1 MPFETSAWFPVKPR
15 DEWLT
20 TRAAGRTGE
29 RFGRAAPRSL
39 GRPRLGRVAWSI
51 AYTVTAVLRALRVL
65 NLSRMAPSDGIALL
79 RRAARRAGRRAHA
92 AAVFSRITLLLPLPL
107 GYAVLALT
115 LIKALRLD
123 PASQR
128 GWWLLGGVPLLIFIW
143 GVGRALFT
151 RRPSWQGS
159 IALDQFHDFHDRV
172 TSALAFSQVPVA
184 ERTPLMQAAIE
195 DGAALAGRLDPR
207 RAVPIALPRE
217 LGLVLTLMLGLAAI
231 SLLEV
236 RTLRQLPPPPSFE
249 PMVMSADDIDLF
261 RDVAKELQA
270 KNDDPNAL
278 IAVRRFNQ
286 LVEDLAEHR
295 LDRHEVFQRMGDL
308 ERDLKENLEL
318 DRDARDDGLK
328 GLARELA
335 KSGLTKTAATAL
347 DEKRLADAE
356 KALRELAEKLK
367 KKAGRPSA
375 AELDKLRQALEKA
388 SQSSQERLKS
398 IDQRRRELEEEK
410 KSLLKKKASDK
421 PDAGAP
427 PDLDKKLADN
437 ERRLEHLD
445 REKNRAER
453 SQKQM
458 SELDKQLAQAARD
471 LMREA
476 GQSAQDLE
484 QGAQDINRMAKQE
497 TSEEQKQDL
506 LKKLQEMRELMRQQG
521 KGGKDQMQRLQK
533 FGQRARGQSA
543 SGQGKPGEGQGE
555 GQQGGKKDGPLR
567 MGSGPGSV
575 SIEIP
580 VPVSQSGS
588 GQGQGKPSGDKPGGS
603 DPGASQS
610 YGSGHDPNLTG
621 DATDLKGK
629 TKDVTAAGADTG
641 QGAASSQVIYGAAER
656 GFVGR
661 GYKQVF
667 TDYQTVAERA
677 LSQDEIPS
685 GYRFYVRRYF
695 QLIRPRD

>member
-1 MPFETSAWFPVKPR
+1 MSW
-15 DEWLT
+15 
-20 TRAAGRTGE
+20 
-29 RFGRAAPRSL
+29 
-39 GRPRLGRVAWSI
+39 
-51 AYTVTAVLRALRVL
+51 
-65 NLSRMAPSDGIALL
+65 MAPSDGIVQL
-79 RRAARRAGRRAHA
+79 RRAARRAGRRARA
-92 AAVFSRITLLLPLPL
+92 AAVFSRIALLLPLPL
-107 GYAVLALT
+107 GYAVLVLT
-115 LIKALRLD
+115 LVKAFRLD
-123 PASQR
+123 SAGQR
-128 GWWLLGGVPLLIFIW
+128 GWWLLGLVPLCVFLV
-143 GVGRALFT
+143 GVGRVLFT
-151 RRPSWQGS
+151 RRSSWGGS
-159 IALDQFHDFHDRV
+159 IALDQFHGFHDRV
-172 TSALAFSQVPVA
+172 TSALSFSQVPVA

-195 DGAALAGRLDPR
+195 DGVALAGKLDPR
-207 RAVPIALPRE
+207 RAVPVRLPRE
-217 LGLVLTLMLGLAAI
+217 LGVTVALLLGLSAL

-236 RTLRQLPPPPSFE
+236 QLVRPLPAPPSFE

-278 IAVRRFNQ
+278 IAVRHFNQ
-286 LVEDLAEHR
+286 LVEDIAEHR

-308 ERDLKENLEL
+308 ERDLKDNVEL
-318 DRDARDDGLK
+318 DRDARDEGLK
-328 GLARELA
+328 GLARELE
-335 KSGLTKTAATAL
+335 KSGLSKAAATAL

-367 KKAGRPSA
+367 KKEGRPSA

-388 SQSSQERLKS
+388 SRSNEERAKS
-398 IDQRRRELEEEK
+398 IEQRRRELEEEH
-410 KSLLKKKASDK
+410 KSLLKKKNDK
-421 PDAGAP
+421 GDAGAT
-427 PDLDKKLADN
+427 PDLDKKLSDN

-471 LMREA
+471 LMHDA

-497 TSEEQKQDL
+497 TSEEQKQEL

-521 KGGKDQMQRLQK
+521 KGGKDQRERMQK
-533 FGQRARGQSA
+533 FGQRARGQSGA
-543 SGQGKPGEGQGE
+543 GQGQSGEGQGE

-567 MGSGPGSV
+567 LGGGPGSV

-580 VPVSQSGS
+580 VPVSQNGSGP
-588 GQGQGKPSGDKPGGS
+588 GQGQPSGDKPGGS
-603 DPGASQS
+603 DPGAGPS
-610 YGSGHDPNLTG
+610 YGTGHDPNLAG
-621 DATDLKGK
+621 KATDLKGK
-629 TKDVTAAGADTG
+629 TTDVTAAGADTG

-695 QLIRPRD
+695 QLIRPRE

>member
-1 MPFETSAWFPVKPR
+1 VPTNVPAASPQRLVR
-15 DEWLT
+15 DLTAQRSRGVEW
-20 TRAAGRTGE
+20 
-29 RFGRAAPRSL
+29 SN
-39 GRPRLGRVAWSI
+39 
-51 AYTVTAVLRALRVL
+51 AYTVTAVLRAVRVL
-65 NLSRMAPSDGIALL
+65 NLSRMAQSDGIALL
-79 RRAARRAGRRAHA
+79 RRAARRAGRRARA
-92 AAVFSRITLLLPLPL
+92 AAVFRRFAWLLPLPL
-107 GYAVLALT
+107 GYAVLVLT

-123 PASQR
+123 AVSQR
-128 GWWLLGGVPLLIFIW
+128 GWWLFGLVPLLVLLV
-143 GVGRALFT
+143 GVGRTLFT
-151 RRPSWQGS
+151 RRLPWGGS
-159 IALDQFHDFHDRV
+159 IALDQFHGFHDRV
-172 TSALAFSQVPVA
+172 TSALSFSQVPAA

-195 DGAALAGRLDPR
+195 DGVSLAAKLDPR
-207 RAVPIALPRE
+207 RAVPIGVPRE
-217 LGLVLTLMLGLAAI
+217 LGVAVALLLGLGAL
-231 SLLEV
+231 SQLEV
-236 RTLRQLPPPPSFE
+236 QRLLPLPPPPSFE

-261 RDVAKELQA
+261 RDIAKELQA

-286 LVEDLAEHR
+286 LVEDIAEHR

-308 ERDLKENLEL
+308 ERDLKDNLEL
-318 DRDARDDGLK
+318 DRDARDEGLK
-328 GLARELA
+328 GLARELE
-335 KSGLTKTAATAL
+335 KSGLSKAAASAL
-347 DEKRLADAE
+347 DQKRLADAE

-367 KKAGRPSA
+367 KKEGRPSA

-388 SQSSQERLKS
+388 SRSNEERAKN

-410 KSLLKKKASDK
+410 KSLLKKKQGDK
-421 PDAGAP
+421 PDAGAS

-471 LMREA
+471 LMRDA

-497 TSEEQKQDL
+497 TSEEQKQEL

-521 KGGKDQMQRLQK
+521 KGGKDQRERMQK
-533 FGQRARGQSA
+533 FAQRARGQSGA
-543 SGQGKPGEGQGE
+543 GQGKPGEGQGE

-567 MGSGPGSV
+567 LGSGPGSV
-575 SIEIP
+575 PIEIP
-580 VPVSQSGS
+580 VPVTQS
-588 GQGQGKPSGDKPGGS
+588 GQGQGKPGGDKAGGS
-603 DPGASQS
+603 DPAASSS
-610 YGSGHDPNLTG
+610 YGDGHDPNLTG
-621 DATDLKGK
+621 NATDLKGK
-629 TKDVTAAGADTG
+629 TTDVTAAGADTG
-641 QGAASSQVIYGAAER
+641 QGAAASQVIYGAAER

-695 QLIRPRD
+695 QLIRPRE

>member
-1 MPFETSAWFPVKPR
+1 
-15 DEWLT
+15 
-20 TRAAGRTGE
+20 
-29 RFGRAAPRSL
+29 
-39 GRPRLGRVAWSI
+39 
-51 AYTVTAVLRALRVL
+51 
-65 NLSRMAPSDGIALL
+65 MAPSDGIALL
-79 RRAARRAGRRAHA
+79 RRAARRAARRARA

-107 GYAVLALT
+107 GYAVLVLT
-115 LIKALRLD
+115 LVKTLRLD
-123 PASQR
+123 AAAQR
-128 GWWLLGGVPLLIFIW
+128 GWWLLGGVPLAIFLV
-143 GVGRALFT
+143 GVGRVLFT

-159 IALDQFHDFHDRV
+159 LALDQFHGFHDRV
-172 TSALAFSQVPVA
+172 TSALSFSQVPVG
-184 ERTPLMQAAIE
+184 ERTPLMQAAID
-195 DGAALAGRLDPR
+195 DGVALVGKLDPR
-207 RAVPIALPRE
+207 RAVPIRIPRE
-217 LGLVLTLMLGLAAI
+217 LGVPLALVLGLFAL

-236 RTLRQLPPPPSFE
+236 RYLRQLPPPPSFE

-278 IAVRRFNQ
+278 MAVRRFNQ
-286 LVEDLAEHR
+286 LVEDIAERR
-295 LDRHEVFQRMGDL
+295 LDRHEVFQRMGEL
-308 ERDLKENLEL
+308 ERDLKDNLEL

-328 GLARELA
+328 GLARELE
-335 KSGLTKTAATAL
+335 KSGLSKAAATAL

-367 KKAGRPSA
+367 NKAARPSA

-388 SQSSQERLKS
+388 SRSAEERSKS
-398 IDQRRRELEEEK
+398 IDQRRHELEEER
-410 KSLLKKKASDK
+410 KSLLKKKGDRPDGGAS
-421 PDAGAP
+421 PE
-427 PDLDKKLADN
+427 LDKKLADN

-471 LMREA
+471 LMRDA

-497 TSEEQKQDL
+497 ASEAQKQEL

-521 KGGKDQMQRLQK
+521 KGGKDQIERLQK
-533 FGQRARGQSA
+533 FGQRARGQSGA
-543 SGQGKPGEGQGE
+543 GQGKPGEGQGE

-567 MGSGPGSV
+567 LGSGPGSV

-580 VPVSQSGS
+580 VPQRGS
-588 GQGQGKPSGDKPGGS
+588 GQGQGQPSDKPGGS
-603 DPGASQS
+603 EPGAGQN
-610 YGSGHDPNLTG
+610 YGNGHDPNVAG
-621 DATDLKGK
+621 DASDLKGQ
-629 TKDVTAAGADTG
+629 TKDVTAAGIDTG
-641 QGAASSQVIYGAAER
+641 QGVAASQVIYGAAER

-695 QLIRPRD
+695 QLIRPRE

>member
-1 MPFETSAWFPVKPR
+1 
-15 DEWLT
+15 
-20 TRAAGRTGE
+20 
-29 RFGRAAPRSL
+29 
-39 GRPRLGRVAWSI
+39 
-51 AYTVTAVLRALRVL
+51 
-65 NLSRMAPSDGIALL
+65 MAPSDGIVEL
-79 RRAARRAGRRAHA
+79 RRAARRAGRRARA
-92 AAVFSRITLLLPLPL
+92 AAVFRRVALLLPIPL
-107 GYAVLALT
+107 AYAVLVLT
-115 LIKALRLD
+115 LVKALRLD
-123 PASQR
+123 AASQR
-128 GWWLLGGVPLLIFIW
+128 GWWLFGLIPLLIFLI
-143 GVGRALFT
+143 GVGRVMFA
-151 RRPSWQGS
+151 RRPAWQGA
-159 IALDQFHDFHDRV
+159 IALDQFHGLHDRV
-172 TSALAFSQVPVA
+172 TSALSFSLVPVA

-195 DGAALAGRLDPR
+195 DGVAVAGKLDPR
-207 RAVPIALPRE
+207 RAVPIGLPRE
-217 LGLVLTLMLGLAAI
+217 LGVAAGLLFGLYAL

-236 RTLRQLPPPPSFE
+236 RHFLPVPPPPAFE

-278 IAVRRFNQ
+278 VAVRRFNQ
-286 LVEDLAEHR
+286 LVEDIAEHR
-295 LDRHEVFQRMGDL
+295 LDRHEVFQRMGEL
-308 ERDLKENLEL
+308 ERDLKDNLEL

-328 GLARELA
+328 GLARELE
-335 KSGLTKTAATAL
+335 KSGLSKAAATAL

-367 KKAGRPSA
+367 KKEGRPSA

-388 SQSSQERLKS
+388 SRTSEERAKS
-398 IDQRRRELEEEK
+398 IDQRRRELEEEQ
-410 KSLLKKKASDK
+410 KSLLKKKNAK
-421 PDAGAP
+421 PDAGAT

-437 ERRLEHLD
+437 ERRLERLD

-453 SQKQM
+453 SQKEM

-471 LMREA
+471 LLRDA

-484 QGAQDINRMAKQE
+484 QGAQDLNRMAKQE
-497 TSEEQKQDL
+497 SSEQQKQEL

-521 KGGKDQMQRLQK
+521 KGGKDQMQRMQK
-533 FGQRARGQSA
+533 FGQRARGQGG
-543 SGQGKPGEGQGE
+543 SGQGKPGEGQSE

-567 MGSGPGSV
+567 LGSGPGSV

-580 VPVSQSGS
+580 VPVPQSGS
-588 GQGQGKPSGDKPGGS
+588 GQGQPGGDKPGGS
-603 DPGASQS
+603 NPGAGES
-610 YGSGHDPNLTG
+610 YGSGHDSNLAG
-621 DATDLKGK
+621 NATPDLKGK
-629 TKDVTAAGADTG
+629 TTDVTAAGADTG
-641 QGAASSQVIYGAAER
+641 QGVASSQVIYGAAER

-695 QLIRPRD
+695 QLIRPRE

>member
-1 MPFETSAWFPVKPR
+1 MAPR
-15 DEWLT
+15 D
-20 TRAAGRTGE
+20 
-29 RFGRAAPRSL
+29 
-39 GRPRLGRVAWSI
+39 
-51 AYTVTAVLRALRVL
+51 
-65 NLSRMAPSDGIALL
+65 GIEAL
-79 RRAARRAGRRAHA
+79 RRAARRAGRRARI
-92 AAVFSRITLLLPLPL
+92 AAVFSRIMLLLPVPL
-107 GYAVLALT
+107 GYAVAVLT
-115 LIKALRLD
+115 LVKALRLD
-123 PASQR
+123 AATQR
-128 GWWLLGGVPLLIFIW
+128 GLWWLGLIPVAGVVVSAVRVLW
-143 GVGRALFT
+143 ARRA
-151 RRPSWQGS
+151 PWSGS
-159 IALDQFHDFHDRV
+159 YALDRFHGFHDRV
-172 TSALAFSQVPVA
+172 TTALSFSQLPEG

-195 DGAALAGRLDPR
+195 DGAALAGKLDPR
-207 RAVPIALPRE
+207 RAVPIPLPRE
-217 LGLVLTLMLGLAAI
+217 AGVVSALLLGLALL

-236 RTLRQLPPPPSFE
+236 RHYRALPPPPSFE
-249 PMVMSADDIDLF
+249 PMVMSADDIELF

-278 IAVRRFNQ
+278 VAVRRFNQ
-286 LVEDLAEHR
+286 LVEDIAEHR

-308 ERDLKENLEL
+308 ERDLKDNLEL

-328 GLARELA
+328 GLARELE
-335 KSGLTKTAATAL
+335 KSGLSKAAAEAL

-367 KKAGRPSA
+367 RKEGRPSA

-388 SQSSQERLKS
+388 SRSNEERAKS
-398 IDQRRRELEEEK
+398 IDQRRRELEEEH
-410 KSLLKKKASDK
+410 KSLLKKKGEK
-421 PDAGAP
+421 QDAGAN
-427 PDLDKKLADN
+427 DVDKKLADN
-437 ERRLEHLD
+437 ERKLEHLD
-445 REKNRAER
+445 RERDRAQR

-471 LMREA
+471 LMRDS
-476 GQSAQDLE
+476 GQSAEDLQ

-497 TSEEQKQDL
+497 ASEQQKQEL

-533 FGQRARGQSA
+533 FGQRARGQSGG
-543 SGQGKPGEGQGE
+543 GQGRPGEGQGE

-567 MGSGPGSV
+567 LGSGPGSV
-575 SIEIP
+575 SIDVP
-580 VPVSQSGS
+580 VPQSGS
-588 GQGQGKPSGDKPGGS
+588 GQGQAQSGDKPGGG
-603 DPGASQS
+603 DPASGPG
-610 YGSGHDPNLTG
+610 YGNGHDDKLQG
-621 DATDLKGK
+621 AATDLKGK
-629 TKDVTAAGADTG
+629 TQDVTAAGADTG

-667 TDYQTVAERA
+667 TDYQTVAEQA

>member
-1 MPFETSAWFPVKPR
+1 M
-15 DEWLT
+15 
-20 TRAAGRTGE
+20 
-29 RFGRAAPRSL
+29 
-39 GRPRLGRVAWSI
+39 
-51 AYTVTAVLRALRVL
+51 
-65 NLSRMAPSDGIALL
+65 
-79 RRAARRAGRRAHA
+79 
-92 AAVFSRITLLLPLPL
+92 PLPL
-107 GYAVLALT
+107 GYAVLVLT
-115 LIKALRLD
+115 AVKALRLD
-123 PASQR
+123 AASQR
-128 GWWLLGGVPLLIFIW
+128 GWWLLGVVPLLVFLI
-143 GVGRALFT
+143 GVGRVMFA
-151 RRPSWQGS
+151 RRPHWGGS
-159 IALDQFHDFHDRV
+159 IALDQFHGFHDRV
-172 TSALAFSQVPVA
+172 TSALSFSQVPA
-184 ERTPLMQAAIE
+184 AQRTPLMQAAIE
-195 DGAALAGRLDPR
+195 DGAALAGRVDPR
-207 RAVPIALPRE
+207 RAVPIGIPRE
-217 LGLVLTLMLGLAAI
+217 LGAALALVLGLGAL
-231 SLLEV
+231 SQLEV
-236 RTLRQLPPPPSFE
+236 RHLLPLPPPPAFE

-278 IAVRRFNQ
+278 VAVRRFNQ
-286 LVEDLAEHR
+286 LVEDIAEHR
-295 LDRHEVFQRMGDL
+295 LDRHEVFQRMGEL
-308 ERDLKENLEL
+308 ERDLKGNLEL
-318 DRDARDDGLK
+318 DRDARDEGLK
-328 GLARELA
+328 GLARELQ
-335 KSGLTKTAATAL
+335 KSGLSKAAANAL

-367 KKAGRPSA
+367 KKEGRPSA

-388 SQSSQERLKS
+388 ARTSEERLKS
-398 IDQRRRELEEEK
+398 IDQRRRELEEEH
-410 KSLLKKKASDK
+410 KSLLKKKNDK
-421 PDAGAP
+421 ADAGAT

-458 SELDKQLAQAARD
+458 SELDKQIAQAARD
-471 LMREA
+471 LMRDA

-497 TSEEQKQDL
+497 TSEEQKQEL

-521 KGGKDQMQRLQK
+521 KGGKDQRERMQK
-533 FGQRARGQSA
+533 FGQRARGQSG
-543 SGQGKPGEGQGE
+543 GQGKPGDGQGE

-567 MGSGPGSV
+567 LGSGPGSV
-575 SIEIP
+575 PIEIP
-580 VPVSQSGS
+580 VPVSQSGN
-588 GQGQGKPSGDKPGGS
+588 GQGKPSGDKPGGS
-603 DPGASQS
+603 QPGASDS
-610 YGSGHDPNLTG
+610 YGNGHDTNLKG

-641 QGAASSQVIYGAAER
+641 QGAAASQVIYGAAER

-695 QLIRPRD
+695 QLIRPRE

>member
-1 MPFETSAWFPVKPR
+1 
-15 DEWLT
+15 
-20 TRAAGRTGE
+20 
-29 RFGRAAPRSL
+29 
-39 GRPRLGRVAWSI
+39 
-51 AYTVTAVLRALRVL
+51 
-65 NLSRMAPSDGIALL
+65 MAPSDGIVTL
-79 RRAARRAGRRAHA
+79 RRAARRAGRRART
-92 AAVFSRITLLLPLPL
+92 AAVFSRIALLLPLPL
-107 GYAVLALT
+107 GYAVLVLT
-115 LIKALRLD
+115 LVKALRLD
-123 PASQR
+123 AASQR
-128 GWWLLGGVPLLIFIW
+128 GWWLLGLVPLLIFLV
-143 GVGRALFT
+143 GVGRSLFA
-151 RRPSWQGS
+151 RRPAWQGS
-159 IALDQFHDFHDRV
+159 IALDQFHGLHDRV
-172 TSALAFSQVPVA
+172 TSALTFSQVPVG
-184 ERTPLMQAAIE
+184 ERTPMMQAAIE
-195 DGAALAGRLDPR
+195 DGAALAPTLDPR
-207 RAVPIALPRE
+207 RAVPIGVPRE
-217 LGLVLTLMLGLAAI
+217 LGVALALLFGLGAL
-231 SLLEV
+231 SVLEV
-236 RTLRQLPPPPSFE
+236 RLLRPVPAPLAFE
-249 PMVMSADDIDLF
+249 PMVMSADDIELF

-278 IAVRRFNQ
+278 VAVRRFNQ
-286 LVEDLAEHR
+286 LVEDIAEHR
-295 LDRHEVFQRMGDL
+295 LDRHEVFQRMGEL
-308 ERDLKENLEL
+308 ERDLKDNLEL

-328 GLARELA
+328 GLARELE
-335 KSGLTKTAATAL
+335 KSGLTKAAASAL
-347 DEKRLADAE
+347 DQKRLADAE

-367 KKAGRPSA
+367 KKEGRPSA

-388 SQSSQERLKS
+388 SRSSEERAKS
-398 IDQRRRELEEEK
+398 IDQRRRELEEER
-410 KSLLKKKASDK
+410 KSLLKKKSEK
-421 PDAGAP
+421 PDAGAT

-471 LMREA
+471 LLRDA

-497 TSEEQKQDL
+497 TSDAQKQEL

-533 FGQRARGQSA
+533 FGQRARGQSGA
-543 SGQGKPGEGQGE
+543 GQGKPGDGQGE

-567 MGSGPGSV
+567 LGSGQGSV
-575 SIEIP
+575 SIDIP
-580 VPVSQSGS
+580 VPVPQSGS
-588 GQGQGKPSGDKPGGS
+588 GQGQGQPSADKPGGS
-603 DPGASQS
+603 EPGSGPN
-610 YGSGHDPNLTG
+610 YGSGHDPNLAG
-621 DATDLKGK
+621 EATDLKGK

-695 QLIRPRD
+695 QLIRPRE

>member
-1 MPFETSAWFPVKPR
+1 
-15 DEWLT
+15 
-20 TRAAGRTGE
+20 
-29 RFGRAAPRSL
+29 
-39 GRPRLGRVAWSI
+39 
-51 AYTVTAVLRALRVL
+51 
-65 NLSRMAPSDGIALL
+65 MAPSDGIAQL
-79 RRAARRAGRRAHA
+79 RRAARRAGRRALVA
-92 AAVFSRITLLLPLPL
+92 ALFSRIALLLPLPL
-107 GYAVLALT
+107 GYAVLVLT
-115 LIKALRLD
+115 LVKALRLD
-123 PASQR
+123 AASQR
-128 GWWLLGGVPLLIFIW
+128 GWWLFGVVPLLVFLV
-143 GVGRALFT
+143 GVGRVIFKP
-151 RRPSWQGS
+151 RPSWQGS
-159 IALDQFHDFHDRV
+159 IALDQFHGFHDRV
-172 TSALAFSQVPVA
+172 TSALSFSQVPAA

-195 DGAALAGRLDPR
+195 DGVALAAKLDPR
-207 RAVPIALPRE
+207 RAVAIRIPRE
-217 LGLVLTLMLGLAAI
+217 LGVVLTLLLGLGAI

-236 RTLRQLPPPPSFE
+236 RHFRQLPPERSFE
-249 PMVMSADDIDLF
+249 PMVMSADDLDLF

-278 IAVRRFNQ
+278 VAVRRFNQ
-286 LVEDLAEHR
+286 LVEDIAEHR

-308 ERDLKENLEL
+308 ERDLKGDLEL
-318 DRDARDDGLK
+318 DRDARDEGLK
-328 GLARELA
+328 GVARELQ
-335 KSGLTKTAATAL
+335 KSGLSKAAATAL

-367 KKAGRPSA
+367 NKAGRPSA

-388 SQSSQERLKS
+388 SQSSEERAKS
-398 IDQRRRELEEEK
+398 IDQRRRELQEEK
-410 KSLLKKKASDK
+410 KSLLKKKQDK
-421 PDAGAP
+421 ADAGATP
-427 PDLDKKLADN
+427 ELDKKLADN
-437 ERRLEHLD
+437 ERRLERLD

-471 LMREA
+471 LMRDA

-484 QGAQDINRMAKQE
+484 QGAQDINRMAKEE
-497 TSEEQKQDL
+497 TSEEQKQEL

-521 KGGKDQMQRLQK
+521 KGGKDQMQRMQK
-533 FGQRARGQSA
+533 FGQRARGQSGA
-543 SGQGKPGEGQGE
+543 GQGQPGDGQGE
-555 GQQGGKKDGPLR
+555 GQKGGKKDGPLR
-567 MGSGPGSV
+567 MGSGPGSI

-580 VPVSQSGS
+580 VPQSGS
-588 GQGQGKPSGDKPGGS
+588 GQGQGQPSGDKPGGS
-603 DPGASQS
+603 DPASGPS
-610 YGSGHDPNLTG
+610 YGSGHDPNVAG

-695 QLIRPRD
+695 QLIRPRE

>member
-1 MPFETSAWFPVKPR
+1 
-15 DEWLT
+15 
-20 TRAAGRTGE
+20 
-29 RFGRAAPRSL
+29 
-39 GRPRLGRVAWSI
+39 
-51 AYTVTAVLRALRVL
+51 
-65 NLSRMAPSDGIALL
+65 MAPNDGIAVL
-79 RRAARRAGRRAHA
+79 RRAARRAGRRARA
-92 AAVFSRITLLLPLPL
+92 AAVFRRITLLLPLPL
-107 GYAVLALT
+107 GYGVLALT
-115 LIKALRLD
+115 LVKAFRLD
-123 PASQR
+123 MASQR
-128 GWWLLGGVPLLIFIW
+128 GWWLLGVAPLLVFLV

-151 RRPSWQGS
+151 HRSSWGGS
-159 IALDQFHDFHDRV
+159 IALDQFHGFHDRV

-195 DGAALAGRLDPR
+195 DGVALAGRLDPR
-207 RAVPIALPRE
+207 RAVPIRLPRE
-217 LGLVLTLMLGLAAI
+217 LGVVVGLLLGLCAL

-236 RTLRQLPPPPSFE
+236 RTLRQLPPPPAFE

-278 IAVRRFNQ
+278 VAVRRFNQ
-286 LVEDLAEHR
+286 LVEDIAEHR
-295 LDRHEVFQRMGDL
+295 LNRHEVFQRMGEL
-308 ERDLKENLEL
+308 ERDLKDNLEL

-328 GLARELA
+328 GLARELE
-335 KSGLTKTAATAL
+335 KSGLSRATATAL
-347 DEKRLADAE
+347 DQKQLADAE

-367 KKAGRPSA
+367 KKEGRPSA

-388 SQSSQERLKS
+388 SRSTEERQKS
-398 IDQRRRELEEEK
+398 IDQRRRELEDEH
-410 KSLLKKKASDK
+410 KSLLKKKNNEK
-421 PDAGAP
+421 PDAGAS

-471 LMREA
+471 LMRDA
-476 GQSAQDLE
+476 GQSARDLE

-497 TSEEQKQDL
+497 QSEQQKQEL

-533 FGQRARGQSA
+533 FGQRARGQSGA
-543 SGQGKPGEGQGE
+543 GQGQPGDGQGE

-567 MGSGPGSV
+567 LGSGPGSV
-575 SIEIP
+575 SIDIP
-580 VPVSQSGS
+580 VPVSQS
-588 GQGQGKPSGDKPGGS
+588 GQGQGKPSGDQPGGS
-603 DPGASQS
+603 EPSASS
-610 YGSGHDPNLTG
+610 NYGTGHDPNLAG
-621 DATDLKGK
+621 DASDLKGK

-677 LSQDEIPS
+677 LNQDEIPS

-695 QLIRPRD
+695 QLIRPRE

>member
-1 MPFETSAWFPVKPR
+1 
-15 DEWLT
+15 
-20 TRAAGRTGE
+20 
-29 RFGRAAPRSL
+29 
-39 GRPRLGRVAWSI
+39 
-51 AYTVTAVLRALRVL
+51 
-65 NLSRMAPSDGIALL
+65 MAPSDGIAQL

-92 AAVFSRITLLLPLPL
+92 AAVFSRIALLLPLPL
-107 GYAVLALT
+107 AYAVLVLT
-115 LIKALRLD
+115 FVKTHWL
-123 PASQR
+123 PASSQR
-128 GWWLLGGVPLLIFIW
+128 AWWLLGGVPLVVFLF
-143 GVGRALFT
+143 GVGRVLFA

-159 IALDQFHDFHDRV
+159 IALDQFHGFHDRV
-172 TSALAFSQVPVA
+172 TSALSFSQLPDA

-195 DGAALAGRLDPR
+195 DGVALAQQLDPR
-207 RAVPIALPRE
+207 RAVPLAFPRE
-217 LGLVLTLMLGLAAI
+217 LGVAFALLLGLCGL

-236 RTLRQLPPPPSFE
+236 QHVRQLPPPPSFE

-261 RDVAKELQA
+261 REVGKDLQA

-278 IAVRRFNQ
+278 VAVHRFNQ
-286 LVEDLAEHR
+286 LVEDIAEHR
-295 LDRHEVFQRMGDL
+295 LDRHEVFQRMGEL
-308 ERDLKENLEL
+308 ERDLKDNLEL

-328 GLARELA
+328 GLARELS
-335 KSGLTKTAATAL
+335 KSGLSRTAAQAL

-367 KKAGRPSA
+367 KKEGRPSA
-375 AELDKLRQALEKA
+375 SELDKLRQALEKA
-388 SQSSQERLKS
+388 SRSSEERAKS
-398 IDQRRRELEEEK
+398 IDQRRRELEEEH
-410 KSLLKKKASDK
+410 KSLLKKKKDK
-421 PDAGAP
+421 PDGGAP

-445 REKNRAER
+445 REKSRAER

-471 LMREA
+471 LMRDA

-497 TSEEQKQDL
+497 TSEEQKREL

-521 KGGKDQMQRLQK
+521 KGGKDQRERMQK
-533 FGQRARGQSA
+533 FGQRARGQSGA
-543 SGQGKPGEGQGE
+543 GQGQPGDGQSE
-555 GQQGGKKDGPLR
+555 GQQGGKKNGPLR
-567 MGSGPGSV
+567 LGSGPGSV
-575 SIEIP
+575 PIDIQ
-580 VPVSQSGS
+580 VPVTQS
-588 GQGQGKPSGDKPGGS
+588 GQGQGQPGGDKPGGS
-603 DPGASQS
+603 DPAASQN
-610 YGSGHDPNLTG
+610 YGTGHDANLAG
-621 DATDLKGK
+621 NATDLKGK
-629 TKDVTAAGADTG
+629 TTDVTAAGVDTG
-641 QGAASSQVIYGAAER
+641 QGVAASQVIFGAAER

-695 QLIRPRD
+695 QLIRPRE

>member
-1 MPFETSAWFPVKPR
+1 M
-15 DEWLT
+15 
-20 TRAAGRTGE
+20 
-29 RFGRAAPRSL
+29 
-39 GRPRLGRVAWSI
+39 
-51 AYTVTAVLRALRVL
+51 
-65 NLSRMAPSDGIALL
+65 
-79 RRAARRAGRRAHA
+79 
-92 AAVFSRITLLLPLPL
+92 AAVFSRIMLLLPLPL
-107 GYAVLALT
+107 GYAVLVLT
-115 LIKALRLD
+115 LVKALRLD
-123 PASQR
+123 AASQR
-128 GWWLLGGVPLLIFIW
+128 GWWLLGVVPLVVFLV
-143 GVGRALFT
+143 GVGRVMF
-151 RRPSWQGS
+151 RPRPSWQGS
-159 IALDQFHDFHDRV
+159 LALDKFHGFHDRV
-172 TSALAFSQVPVA
+172 TSALAFSQVPSA

-195 DGAALAGRLDPR
+195 DGVTLAAKLDPR
-207 RAVPIALPRE
+207 RAVPIGLPRE
-217 LGLVLTLMLGLAAI
+217 LGVVLALLLGLCAL

-236 RTLRQLPPPPSFE
+236 RHVRQLPPPLSFE

-270 KNDDPNAL
+270 KSDDPNAL

-286 LVEDLAEHR
+286 LVEDIAEHR
-295 LDRHEVFQRMGDL
+295 LDRHEVFQRMGEL
-308 ERDLKENLEL
+308 ERDLKGDLEL
-318 DRDARDDGLK
+318 DRDARDEGLK
-328 GLARELA
+328 GLARELQ
-335 KSGLTKTAATAL
+335 KSGLSKAAATAL

-367 KKAGRPSA
+367 NKAGRPSA

-388 SQSSQERLKS
+388 SQSSEERAKS
-398 IDQRRRELEEEK
+398 IDQRRRELTEER
-410 KSLLKKKASDK
+410 KSLLKKKSDK
-421 PDAGAP
+421 QDAGAT

-445 REKNRAER
+445 REKSRAER

-471 LMREA
+471 LMRDA

-484 QGAQDINRMAKQE
+484 QGARDINRMAKQE
-497 TSEEQKQDL
+497 TTEEQKQEL
-506 LKKLQEMRELMRQQG
+506 LKKLQEMRELLRQQG
-521 KGGKDQMQRLQK
+521 KGGKDQRERMQK
-533 FGQRARGQSA
+533 FGQRARGQSGA
-543 SGQGKPGEGQGE
+543 GQGQPGDGQGE
-555 GQQGGKKDGPLR
+555 GQKGGKKDGPLR

-580 VPVSQSGS
+580 VPQSGS
-588 GQGQGKPSGDKPGGS
+588 GQGQGQPSGDKPGGS
-603 DPGASQS
+603 DPASGPN
-610 YGSGHDPNLTG
+610 YGSGHDPNLAG
-621 DATDLKGK
+621 NATDLKGK
-629 TKDVTAAGADTG
+629 TQDVTAAGADTG

-695 QLIRPRD
+695 QLIRPRE